1 MNQGCSRMRQQAL
14 IQGENPQNAPS
25 TNKRLGSQRNI
36 KTDRIRDDVFFDNRL
51 LERNGRDSC
60 GFQFTRD
67 QKKRM
72 QYKNRISEANSI
84 RLFVYN
90 VPKRFSVDDIYGH
103 IRYLGIDVKDLW
115 QSSHRDARRKSFV
128 VKIPRDKARF
138 FSEDE
143 TIERLNIRVR
153 EYKER
158 SD

>member
-1 MNQGCSRMRQQAL
+1 MEETVVGFSLPEIRRKEC
-14 IQGENPQNAPS
+14 
-25 TNKRLGSQRNI
+25 NKKI
-36 KTDRIRDDVFFDNRL
+36 K
-51 LERNGRDSC
+51 
-60 GFQFTRD
+60 
-67 QKKRM
+67 
-72 QYKNRISEANSI
+72 ISEANSI

-103 IRYLGIDVKDLW
+103 ISYLGIDVKDLW

-153 EYKER
+153 EYNER